1 MALGKIIETILQ
13 ILADFMSIKKKRV
26 DQEIR
31 NEVKDE
37 AMGLEDEADRELFER
52 REALENDD
60 DVALATDLDELLRE
74 SERLS

>member
-1 MALGKIIETILQ
+1 MEIGKIIEMVLQ
-13 ILADFMSIKKKRV
+13 ILSDFMSIKKKRV

-31 NEVKDE
+31 NELKDE
-37 AMGLEDEADRELFER
+37 AVGLEDEADRALVER

-60 DVALATDLDELLRE
+60 DVALATDLDALLRE

>member
-1 MALGKIIETILQ
+1 MAFGKIIETILQ

-31 NEVKDE
+31 NELKDE
-37 AMGLEDEADRELFER
+37 AIGLEDEADRMLSER

>member
-1 MALGKIIETILQ
+1 MEVGKIIEMILQ
-13 ILADFMSIKKKRV
+13 ILADFMDIKKKRV

-37 AMGLEDEADRELFER
+37 AIGLEDEADRLLAER
-52 REALENDD
+52 REALEDND
-60 DVALATDLDELLRE
+60 DVALATDLDALLRE

>member
-1 MALGKIIETILQ
+1 MALGKIIEMVLQ

-31 NEVKDE
+31 NEVKNE
-37 AMGLEDEADRELFER
+37 AIGLEEEADRDLSER
-52 REALENDD
+52 REALEDDD
-60 DVALATDLDELLRE
+60 DVALATDLDKLLRE

>member
-1 MALGKIIETILQ
+1 MAVGKIIEAILQ

-31 NEVKDE
+31 NELKDE
-37 AMGLEDEADRELFER
+37 AIGLEDEADRMLAER